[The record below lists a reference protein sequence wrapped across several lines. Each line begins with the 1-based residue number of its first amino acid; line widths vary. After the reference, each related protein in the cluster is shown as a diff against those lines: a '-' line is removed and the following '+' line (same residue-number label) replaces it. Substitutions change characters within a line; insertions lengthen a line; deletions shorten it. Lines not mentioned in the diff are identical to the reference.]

1 MAQQLLNPY
10 ELLGVTIESSPSD
23 VRKAFYEL
31 AKIMHPDK
39 GGTSSDMDALYK
51 AYCYVHQQVVSVN
64 RDATVDT
71 LQEEF
76 DTFCKLQKDSPP
88 PFVDIHN
95 DWAEEFSK
103 AWSQTTPRWNSSE
116 QVGYGDLMAPSE
128 YQDDGSVQPVSF
140 ADTEAIPVKHTFGQ
154 QLVQY
159 TEPLA
164 FGCFGDDTFTQQTEN
179 GGMMSDYREAFMDA
193 PSNMHDNVTERQLTD
208 EALQDLLSDRKHL
221 QDSLEQEPPQRVTL
235 AFPKHDSPQYATA
248 YIQV

>member
-23 VRKAFYEL
+23 VRRAFYEL

-39 GGTSSDMDALYK
+39 GGTSIDMDALYK

-76 DTFCKLQKDSPP
+76 DNFCKLQKDSPP
-88 PFVDIHN
+88 PFIDIHN

-103 AWSQTTPRWNSSE
+103 AWSHTTPRWNSSE

-128 YQDDGSVQPVSF
+128 YQNDASVQPVPF
-140 ADTEAIPVKHTFGQ
+140 ADTEAIPVEHTFGQ

-179 GGMMSDYREAFMDA
+179 GGMMSDYREAFLDA

-208 EALQDLLSDRKHL
+208 EALQDLLYDRKLL
-221 QDSLEQEPPQRVTL
+221 QDSLQQETPQRVTL
-235 AFPKHDSPQYATA
+235 AFPPDSPQYATA